1 MGLGVRVMRTLWTL
15 AGAKLCFL
23 SQSSRGPLERCSPD
37 TALFM
42 ALVYSRTPKFVCGK
56 MSPKFIVSFGE
67 SLGAANVL
75 KPHAPVIIAA
85 RSKMARVVIVLHFQ
99 PRTTHYET
107 LYAPGG
113 VRLGPQ
119 GCIITRAS
127 ILAALAVTRCRY
139 TSYCRHTGTEA
150 ATAQLTL
157 RQSER
162 RTHVGN
168 GHDEDL
174 EAPRGGA
181 GVVVKATCRSRAS
194 FGGDPPP

>member
-1 MGLGVRVMRTLWTL
+1 MGLGVRVIRTLWTL
-15 AGAKLCFL
+15 AGAKLYFL
-23 SQSSRGPLERCSPD
+23 SQSSRGPLERCSPE

-56 MSPKFIVSFGE
+56 MSPKFVVSFGE

-75 KPHAPVIIAA
+75 KPHAPAITAA
-85 RSKMARVVIVLHFQ
+85 SSKMARVVIVLHFR

-107 LYAPGG
+107 LHAPES
-113 VRLGPQ
+113 VLLGPL
-119 GCIITRAS
+119 GCITRAS

-162 RTHVGN
+162 TTHVGN

-181 GVVVKATCRSRAS
+181 GVVAKATCRSRAS